1 MCGKIPAMA
10 TSELD
15 IPVPA
20 PGAKKRTDTLAM
32 VKKLRDAGVPQQQAE
47 AEAEVISDT
56 AERVEDVVREEFV
69 PKSAMREDFLA
80 LDARLTQM
88 ESRLDKRFSQLEVRM
103 SQMEGGMKQ
112 MEERLDKR
120 IAQSE
125 ARQARLGLT
134 IMGGSIVA
142 VAAIFTFIVKVIF
155 ADPS

>member
-1 MCGKIPAMA
+1 MA

-15 IPVPA
+15 IPVPTT
-20 PGAKKRTDTLAM
+20 GAKKRTDTLAM

-47 AEAEVISDT
+47 AEAEVISET

-88 ESRLDKRFSQLEVRM
+88 EARLDKRFSQLEVRM

-112 MEERLDKR
+112 MEARLDKR

-125 ARQARLGLT
+125 ARQSRTMMLAFAGF
-134 IMGGSIVA
+134 MGGTILS
-142 VAAIFTFIVKVIF
+142 VAAIVTIIIKIIL